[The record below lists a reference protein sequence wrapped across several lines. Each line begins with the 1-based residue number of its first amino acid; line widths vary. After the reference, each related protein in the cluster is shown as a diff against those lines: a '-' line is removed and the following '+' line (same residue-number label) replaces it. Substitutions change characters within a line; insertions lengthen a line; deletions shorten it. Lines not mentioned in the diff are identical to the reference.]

1 MHNLQAQVLE
11 SLCTEELK
19 QRKEIEEALAKEKGE
34 HEKVKIQLN
43 KVMGDL
49 QVALDK
55 KSSLESQIAESDE
68 MVEELELSIASFMQL
83 LQTCEKERDEFLVG
97 RDNAIKEAEELR
109 RKKVESSSTRMP
121 QFSKFS
127 YLEIDKATQNFDPFL
142 EIGEG
147 RHGNTYKGILR
158 EIQVAIK
165 VPHQRNLQDPLGF
178 QSEVGRLNCFV
189 Y

>member
-1 MHNLQAQVLE
+1 MLE
-11 SLCTEELK
+11 SLCTEESK
-19 QRKEIEEALAKEKGE
+19 QRKETEEALAKEKEE

-49 QVALDK
+49 QVALDNK
-55 KSSLESQIAESDE
+55 TSLESQIAESDE
-68 MVEELELSIASFMQL
+68 MVEELELSIASVVQL
-83 LQTCEKERDEFLVG
+83 LQTCEKERDEFLVE
-97 RDNAIKEAEELR
+97 RDNAMKEAEELR

-121 QFSKFS
+121 QFSEFS

-142 EIGEG
+142 KIGEG
-147 RHGNTYKGILR
+147 RHGNTYKGILC

-165 VPHQRNLQDPLGF
+165 VLHQRNLQDPSGF